1 MSGYRIEDVPSIDLD
16 DGQVEIL
23 STHDE
28 QQAALMAEAL
38 IRVDERDNV
47 IGPVSKIDAHQGS
60 GIFHRAFSILL
71 FNSEGKLL
79 LQQRSGDKVTFPNVW
94 ANSCCSHPLHSDDE
108 LEDTDHI
115 GTKKAAIRKLEQ
127 ELGIDPT
134 SINIDDFVFMTKMRY
149 SARMNPEW
157 IERELDHILMLTA
170 DVQLNPNPNEIA
182 AVRLVGYD

>member
-60 GIFHRAFSILL
+60 GIFHRTFSILL

-79 LQQRSGDKVTFPNVW
+79 LQQRSGDKVTFPNV
-94 ANSCCSHPLHSDDE
+94 
-108 LEDTDHI
+108 
-115 GTKKAAIRKLEQ
+115 
-127 ELGIDPT
+127 
-134 SINIDDFVFMTKMRY
+134 
-149 SARMNPEW
+149 
-157 IERELDHILMLTA
+157 
-170 DVQLNPNPNEIA
+170 
-182 AVRLVGYD
+182 